1 VGDYREALRDR
12 VFVDQPEIPVFV
24 HLHDVCPQRARAQ
37 VLAEVFQEAVQE
49 GLKAIAEEI
58 VIAPGRG
65 RARDPD
71 LLHILRGRVPRQ
83 GHDHPMV
90 AEVKED
96 VMTIP
101 LLPGVEDTRAGLA
114 EVEVVLAEG
123 GEGARAT
130 AATALGA
137 RVHREAPRRAEVEA
151 TGEAVAGVRAG
162 LEVELEAGGGRL

>member
-1 VGDYREALRDR
+1 VGDYREALQDR
-12 VFVDQPEIPVFV
+12 VFVDRLEIPVFV

-37 VLAEVFQEAVQE
+37 VLAEVFQGAVQE
-49 GLKAIAEEI
+49 GLKAIVEET

-71 LLHILRGRVPRQ
+71 LLHTLRGHVPRQ

-96 VMTIP
+96 AMAIP
-101 LLPGVEDTRAGLA
+101 LLPGVEDIRAGLA

-123 GEGARAT
+123 GEGVRAT
-130 AATALGA
+130 AATAPGA
-137 RVHREAPRRAEVEA
+137 RVYREAPRRAEVEA
-151 TGEAVAGVRAG
+151 IGEAVVGVRAG
-162 LEVELEAGGGRL
+162 LGVEQEAGGGRL